1 MNNRSLDVYA
11 GKQLM
16 GQLQDSN
23 GFWSFKYDQDWL
35 NSANKF
41 AITPSIPLQDQ
52 IILDSGTTRPVQQF
66 FDNLLPEENAREL
79 LAKEVKVDHED
90 SFALLTASGIES
102 AGALTLL
109 PEHVDFPSPSAIPL
123 PFAEL
128 SRRIKNLPRAPLNIR
143 QSSRMS
149 LAGAQHKMLVIKLGD
164 ELFEG
169 NEGTPSTHIL
179 KPDHSEPDQ
188 YWQTT
193 CNEWFMMKLAKR
205 LGIDVPNVQL
215 IYTPEPAYLVERF
228 DRAGSYPDQERK
240 HIIDSC
246 QLLSYSRHSKYSA
259 STVETYQKI
268 LNNVR
273 PKAATAI
280 KLYQWV
286 IYNLLVGNGDAHLK
300 NISFYYEN
308 GSAQITPFYDL
319 LSTII
324 YVSEGGN
331 PLEEALSVPINDK
344 KRFCDV
350 TKADVIAFA
359 KELGIPNSAAVK
371 QLSYFVNNIES
382 EFRNLYQELVNMPS
396 ADVRAAELR
405 MLRQVQFLVVKEMIG
420 RLS

>member
-1 MNNRSLDVYA
+1 MNNRSLNVYVS
-11 GKQLM
+11 KQLL
-16 GQLQDSN
+16 GQLQDNN
-23 GFWSFKYDQDWL
+23 GFWSFKYDETWL
-35 NSANKF
+35 NSVNKF
-41 AITPSIPLQDQ
+41 AITPSIPLQKPV
-52 IILDSGTTRPVQQF
+52 ILDSGTTRPVQQF
-66 FDNLLPEENAREL
+66 FDNLLPEENARKL
-79 LAKEVKVDHED
+79 LAREVKVDHED
-90 SFALLTASGIES
+90 SFALLSASGIES

-109 PEHVDFPSPSAIPL
+109 PEHVNFPDPSATPIT
-123 PFAEL
+123 FAEL
-128 SRRIKNLPRAPLNIR
+128 NSRIKNLPRALLNSR

-149 LAGAQHKMLVIKLGD
+149 VAGAQHKMLIIKQGN

-193 CNEWFMMKLAKR
+193 CNEWFIMKLAGR
-205 LGIDVPNVQL
+205 LGIDVPNVEL
-215 IYTPEPAYLVERF
+215 IYTPEPVYLVKRF
-228 DRAGSYPDQERK
+228 DRAGNYPNQERK

-246 QLLSYSRHSKYSA
+246 QLLSYSRHSKYLA
-259 STVETYQKI
+259 STVETYQEI

-273 PKAATAI
+273 PKASTAI

-308 GSAQITPFYDL
+308 GFAQITPFYDL

-324 YVSEGGN
+324 YVPDGAK

-344 KRFCDV
+344 KRFCDA
-350 TKADVIAFA
+350 TKADVLAFA
-359 KELGIPNSAAVK
+359 KMLGIPNAIAIK
-371 QLSYFVNNIES
+371 QLTYFIENIDI
-382 EFRNLYQELVNMPS
+382 EFSNLYQEVENMPPS
-396 ADVRAAELR
+396 DMRAAELR
-405 MLRQVQFLVVKEMIG
+405 MLRQVQFLVVKEMLA